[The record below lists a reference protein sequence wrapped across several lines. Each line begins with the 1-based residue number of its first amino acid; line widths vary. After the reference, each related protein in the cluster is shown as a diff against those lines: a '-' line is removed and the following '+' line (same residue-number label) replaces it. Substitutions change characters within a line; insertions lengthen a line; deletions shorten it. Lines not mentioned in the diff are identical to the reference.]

1 MRNWYEIYCIFF
13 KVNDTIMICLFIH
26 SILSIQVK
34 EAHINGLDSSR
45 FVTYVVLKIDSVK
58 STTLA
63 IQGLGPY
70 WNEEFYL

>member
-1 MRNWYEIYCIFF
+1 MRNRYEIYFF
-13 KVNDTIMICLFIH
+13 FNLMIRYLFIH